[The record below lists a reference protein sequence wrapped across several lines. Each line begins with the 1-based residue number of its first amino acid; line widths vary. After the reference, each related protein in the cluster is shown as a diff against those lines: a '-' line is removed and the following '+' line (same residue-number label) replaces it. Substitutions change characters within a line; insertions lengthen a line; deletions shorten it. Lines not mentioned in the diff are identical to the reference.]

1 MERTPPWTFRKPDGT
16 LRKPVGRGCAWTA
29 ELSGNFAE
37 AGSVWVLRLE
47 CAGNDVCPHLG
58 APMRTTRSPLFRR
71 TSLIAGAG
79 VAVLVSAHQFGCSNG
94 PAEQGGPGASS
105 PGAGESDTT
114 GTVGMSLTLLGG
126 EVLNT
131 VSWTITGPNG
141 AATVVRQGS
150 VNLQGSNAI
159 AFQVAGIASGS
170 NYAIALSGVSV
181 DGTVTCS
188 GSATFS
194 VTAGMT
200 TNVTVLLQCNSK
212 GADAGSAA
220 INGQTFACASAGGVS
235 ASPSEATLGN
245 SVSLTATAT
254 GPNPGVITYAW
265 SAPSGTFSAPT
276 GASTNFTCTM
286 PGPVTVTLTVADG
299 PVPAGGSCDPSSA
312 TSTVQVQCDTA
323 LDAGTSPDA
332 TVDASGPTA
341 CNLGAGGAIKHLIY
355 VQFDNT
361 HLARDPVRDG
371 TTNVPSDLEQMPHLL
386 SFIRSNGTMMAN
398 DHTVLISHTAG
409 GILSSLTGM
418 YPDRIGQIVTNS
430 YVRTSTS
437 GAFTFPS
444 SFQYWTNQVSSA
456 GTPTVPN
463 LVQPDGSQVPAP
475 WVSYTRAGCNF
486 GAIAAADMELE
497 NTGTGATGDITNV
510 FGTNSPQWNE
520 AKANSAKAATDFEGV
535 AVHCAQGSS
544 VCATGEADVLANEP
558 GGYSGFLG
566 LFGTQQIN
574 PFLTGQ
580 DAGVAL
586 TDLLGNP
593 ITDTSGNPG
602 FPGFGTISAA
612 QSLAYIAAMQE
623 HGIPITYAYISDAHD
638 NHATGNAFGPGQ
650 AGYVAQLQAYDQ
662 AFANF
667 FTRLASDGINQSNT
681 LFVFTVDEGDHFV
694 GAAPSPTGCDGV
706 TTPCTYPAP
715 AGQTSGIGEVQVN
728 IDSLVTAEQPAL
740 GSMFVMGNHA
750 NPGAPY
756 DFTVHGDDAP
766 AFYLSRVGADAGTTG
781 PLAQTDPVARQFE
794 RAAAAFTLVN
804 PYTGNTDSLLFKMA
818 DQTGMKAVHMFTTGD
833 PVRNP
838 TFTYYA
844 NDDYFITDFPTSTCA
859 DCIGPGFAWNHGDDQ
874 SIIGQTWLGFV
885 GPGVKNENNGGD
897 QITFTDHTDVRP
909 TILSVLGLHD
919 TYMSDGRVITQAL
932 LPSGYSSNLA
942 GNVTTVETLG
952 DNYKQINAPF
962 GPFAQCALTAATAAL
977 QADDATYTSIESS
990 IANLTT
996 QRDTL
1001 ATSIKTALDAAEFGA
1016 TPIDTT
1022 TANGW
1027 IASAQQL
1034 LSSCQA
1040 LDDSIEASP
1049 PDGGATSDAGGG
1061 TTPDTGGG
1069 TTTPDAGG
1077 TSGGATSDVVVY
1089 RVGDGTAALS
1099 SAGTAVFLDQYS
1111 AAGALEKSTPMPT
1124 TTSGS
1129 NHRLVASGTATSEG
1143 LITRSV
1149 NGHLIVATGYDAAPG
1164 TATVVS
1170 TTSAATARVV
1180 GLLNAS
1186 GGIDTTTGITDSF
1199 SGNNI
1204 RSGTT
1209 VDGTQL
1215 WLSGANTGVVTA
1227 ALGAS
1232 MSAAISATTANLRQ
1246 IDIFGSPSQL
1256 YVGTGSGS
1264 NFRIGSVG
1272 TGLPTT
1278 TGQVTTGLPGLAVS
1292 GGSPYAFFM
1301 ADLDGSPGVDTMYVA
1316 DDSVGLTKY
1325 SLVSGS
1331 WVATGTI
1338 GTGSDTYRGV
1348 TGVVSGTT
1356 VTLYTVRLGSE
1367 LDTLVDASGYSGT
1380 LSGAPTTLAT
1390 AGANTAF
1397 RGVALAPQ

>member
-1 MERTPPWTFRKPDGT
+1 
-16 LRKPVGRGCAWTA
+16 
-29 ELSGNFAE
+29 
-37 AGSVWVLRLE
+37 
-47 CAGNDVCPHLG
+47 
-58 APMRTTRSPLFRR
+58 MRTTRSPLFRR

-105 PGAGESDTT
+105 PGASESDTT
-114 GTVGMSLTLLGG
+114 GTVGMSLSLLGG

-170 NYAIALSGVSV
+170 NYTIALSGVSV

-220 INGQTFACASAGGVS
+220 INGQTFACASAGGLS

-245 SVSLTATAT
+245 SVSLAATAT
-254 GPNPGVITYAW
+254 GPNPGAITYAW

-276 GASTNFTCTM
+276 GASTSFTCTT

-299 PVPAGGSCDPSSA
+299 PVPPGGSCDPSSA

-341 CNLGAGGAIKHLIY
+341 CNLGAGGAVKHVIY

-361 HLARDPVRDG
+361 HLSRDPVTGG

-418 YPDRIGQIVTNS
+418 YPDRNGQTVTNS

-437 GAFTFPS
+437 GAFSFPS
-444 SFQYWTNQVSSA
+444 SFQYWTNNVSA
-456 GTPTVPN
+456 TGTPTVPN
-463 LVQPDGSQVPAP
+463 MVQPDGSQVPAP

-510 FGTNSPQWNE
+510 FGVNSPQWNE
-520 AKANSAKAATDFEGV
+520 AKANSAKAATDFEGI

-558 GGYSGFLG
+558 GGYNGFQG

-638 NHATGNAFGPGQ
+638 NHSTATAFGPGQ

-694 GAAPSPTGCDGV
+694 GAAPSPAGCDGV
-706 TTPCTYPAP
+706 TTPCSYPAP
-715 AGQTSGIGEVQVN
+715 AGQTSGIGEVQLN
-728 IDSLVTAEQPAL
+728 IDSLVTTEQPAL
-740 GSMFVMGNHA
+740 GSMFVMGNKT

-766 AFYLSRVGADAGTTG
+766 TFYLSRVGADAGTTG

-794 RAAAAFTLVN
+794 RAAGTFTALN

-818 DQTGMKAVHMFTTGD
+818 DQTGMKAIHMFTTGD

-838 TFTYYA
+838 TFVYFA
-844 NDDYFITDFPTSTCA
+844 DDDYFITDFPTSICA

-874 SIIGQTWLGFV
+874 SVIGQTWLGFV

-909 TILSVLGLHD
+909 TINSILGLHD
-919 TYMSDGRVITQAL
+919 MYMSDGRVVTQAL
-932 LPSGYSSNLA
+932 QSSGYSSNLA
-942 GNVTTVETLG
+942 GNLTTVETLG

-962 GPFAQCALTAATAAL
+962 GPFSACILTASTAAL

-990 IANLTT
+990 IANLTS
-996 QRDTL
+996 QRDPL
-1001 ATSIKTALDAAEFGA
+1001 ATSIKTALDAAEFGGTA
-1016 TPIDTT
+1016 VDTT

-1034 LSSCQA
+1034 LSSCEA
-1040 LDDSIEASP
+1040 LADSVQASP
-1049 PDGGATSDAGGG
+1049 PDGGTTIPDA
-1061 TTPDTGGG
+1061 GGG

-1077 TSGGATSDVVVY
+1077 TGGGATSDVVVY
-1089 RVGDGTAALS
+1089 RVGDGSAALS
-1099 SAGTAVFLDQYS
+1099 SAGTAVFLDEYNGVT
-1111 AAGALEKSTPMPT
+1111 GALEKSTPMPT

-1129 NHRLVASGTATSEG
+1129 NHRLVASGTATAEG

-1149 NGHLIVATGYDAAPG
+1149 NGHLIVATGYDAALG
-1164 TATVVS
+1164 TAGVVG
-1170 TTSAATARVV
+1170 SASSATARVV
-1180 GLLNAS
+1180 GLLSAS

-1199 SGNNI
+1199 SASNI
-1204 RSGTT
+1204 RSGAT

-1215 WLSGANTGVVTA
+1215 WLSGANTGVVTTA
-1227 ALGAS
+1227 MGGSTSTLV
-1232 MSAAISATTANLRQ
+1232 SATTANLRQ
-1246 IDIFGSPSQL
+1246 LEIFGSPSQL
-1256 YVGTGSGS
+1256 YVGTGSSS

-1278 TGQVTTGLPGLAVS
+1278 TGQVTTSLPGFELS

-1301 ADLDGSPGVDTMYVA
+1301 ADLDGTPGLDTMYVA
-1316 DDSVGLTKY
+1316 DDGSASGGPPGLTKY
-1325 SLVSGS
+1325 SVNASGN

-1338 GTGSDTYRGV
+1338 GTTSDAYRGV

-1367 LDTLVDASGYSGT
+1367 LDTLVDSSGFAGT
-1380 LSGAPTTLAT
+1380 LSGAPTMLAA
-1390 AGANTAF
+1390 AGTNTAF